1 MDILIFALETSVQIV
16 KAKILHTR
24 HIFRHETIC
33 SRYKTN
39 PIQEI
44 LQLKRTEVKTTQFS

>member
-39 PIQEI
+39 PIQKI
-44 LQLKRTEVKTTQFS
+44 IQLKRTEAKTTQFS